1 MVSIIVRYREEDEH
15 AFIRCWH
22 PLIYKHGE
30 MDFMIVGENVPLPDV
45 RNVRTFP
52 VNLDAFNAAQETM
65 FYTSVNAIPTY
76 ETMILLQEIDGKN
89 VRIQPKWHK
98 PSKDKLEVVSDWKHA
113 DGGCETLQKGTMY
126 NIKDML

>member
-1 MVSIIVRYREEDEH
+1 
-15 AFIRCWH
+15 
-22 PLIYKHGE
+22 
-30 MDFMIVGENVPLPDV
+30 MDFMIVGNNIPLPDKN
-45 RNVRTFP
+45 NVRTFP

-113 DGGCETLQKGTMY
+113 DGGCEILQKGTMY

>member
-15 AFIRCWH
+15 AFKRCWH

-30 MDFMIVGENVPLPDV
+30 MDFMIVGENIPLPDKN
-45 RNVRTFP
+45 NVRTFIT
-52 VNLDAFNAAQETM
+52 NLDAFNAAQDTM

-89 VRIQPKWHK
+89 VRLKPSWLK

-113 DGGCETLQKGTMY
+113 DGGCEILQKGTMY